1 MDHASLMSALEHI
14 RGSLERGSVEE
25 ALALL
30 DELSARAEESVDFQQ
45 VVDSLLDG
53 MYITDQDAV
62 TRYVNPA
69 YCKHMGH
76 YAPGGAG
83 AQRDRDRQGGRPV
96 SEVRI

>member
-45 VVDSLLDG
+45 VGATRLGG
-53 MYITDQDAV
+53 MAV
-62 TRYVNPA
+62 TAAALVA
-69 YCKHMGH
+69 S
-76 YAPGGAG
+76 A
-83 AQRDRDRQGGRPV
+83 
-96 SEVRI
+96 